1 MKKTIAVLF
10 ALATAAAF
18 AGMNNLFITFSTPGP
33 DKYADGATV
42 LDNECYALVWTGADG
57 KQQTWKYQSAKGGR
71 CTLCYLNIDE
81 AEAGAYKDG
90 TWHVYLLDTRDFA
103 ADASGKTLAGVD
115 KETGEAKLVNA
126 TAAIGDAF
134 TATGGMS
141 TSASSS
147 TAVASSAYDLS
158 NVPAPKVTG
167 IEVVGANIVITVK
180 DTVPFVKYTLVSGDD
195 VTEFS
200 IPEGADSKNGAVD
213 GEIKL
218 MTPKK
223 DGAQFFKVTNK

>member
-1 MKKTIAVLF
+1 MKKTIAVLL
-10 ALATAAAF
+10 ALASAAAF

-57 KQQTWKYQSAKGGR
+57 KQKTWTYQSAKGGR

-81 AEAGAYKDG
+81 AEASAYKDG

-103 ADASGKTLAGVD
+103 ADASGNTLAGVD
-115 KETGEAKLVNA
+115 KKTGEAKLVNA

-141 TSASSS
+141 TYASSS
-147 TAVASSAYDLS
+147 TPVASSAYDLS
-158 NVPAPKVTG
+158 SVPAPKVTG

-200 IPEGADSKNGAVD
+200 IPAGADSKNGAVN
-213 GEIKL
+213 GEIQL

>member
-1 MKKTIAVLF
+1 MKKTIVALF
-10 ALATAAAF
+10 AVVSAAAF

-42 LDNECYALVWTGADG
+42 LDGECYALVWTGSDG
-57 KQQTWKYQSAKGGR
+57 KQQTWTYQSAKGGR

-103 ADASGKTLAGVD
+103 ADSTGATLAGVD
-115 KETGEAKLVNA
+115 KETGNAKVVN
-126 TAAIGDAF
+126 TSAAIGDAF
-134 TATGGMS
+134 TATGGTF

-158 NVPAPKVTG
+158 NVPTPKVTG

-200 IPEGADSKNGAVD
+200 IPEGADAANGAVD

>member
-1 MKKTIAVLF
+1 MKKTIAALF
-10 ALATAAAF
+10 AVASAAAF

-57 KQQTWKYQSAKGGR
+57 KQKTWTYQSAKGGR

-81 AEAGAYKDG
+81 AEASAYKDG

-103 ADASGKTLAGVD
+103 ADASGNTLAGVD
-115 KETGEAKLVNA
+115 KKTGEAKLVNA

-141 TSASSS
+141 TYASSS
-147 TAVASSAYDLS
+147 TPVASSAYDLS
-158 NVPAPKVTG
+158 SVPAPKVTG

-200 IPEGADSKNGAVD
+200 IPAGADSKNGAVN
-213 GEIKL
+213 GEIQL

>member
-1 MKKTIAVLF
+1 M
-10 ALATAAAF
+10 
-18 AGMNNLFITFSTPGP
+18 
-33 DKYADGATV
+33 
-42 LDNECYALVWTGADG
+42 DNECYALVWTGADG
-57 KQQTWKYQSAKGGR
+57 KQKTWTYQSAKGGR

-81 AEAGAYKDG
+81 AEASAYKDG

-103 ADASGKTLAGVD
+103 ADASGNTLAGVD
-115 KETGEAKLVNA
+115 KKTGEAKLVNA

-141 TSASSS
+141 TYASSS
-147 TAVASSAYDLS
+147 TPVASSAYDLS
-158 NVPAPKVTG
+158 SVPAPKVTG

-200 IPEGADSKNGAVD
+200 IPAGADSKNGAVN
-213 GEIKL
+213 GEIQL